1 MTLIRGLNGLYPCPV
16 CLVPKEQLSDTS
28 KTWPR
33 RNARDHQRI
42 LTQKFSAAVEEEA
55 LKALSLRPVTV

>member
-28 KTWPR
+28 KMWPR
-33 RNARDHQRI
+33 RHARDHQRI
-42 LTQKFSAAVEEEA
+42 LTQKFSTAVEEEA